1 MIFLTLSFLLA
12 LLPSIAV
19 LSDGQANL
27 TGWGNGNQ
35 IPTIHE
41 GEPAEGNKF
50 ALAGQGRDPKPTSG
64 ELWAFDDGLRYRAAK
79 AGTLN
84 LFAQIPGVSHDST
97 WSDLRHARPYRSRLD
112 GGSGVR
118 RWSTPAERARHP

>member
-64 ELWAFDDGLRYRAAK
+64 EFGR
-79 AGTLN
+79 
-84 LFAQIPGVSHDST
+84 ST
-97 WSDLRHARPYRSRLD
+97 MGCAVAPPKP
-112 GGSGVR
+112 VR
-118 RWSTPAERARHP
+118 